1 MASGARLARLTRVAR
16 HRGCRLRAEDDDD
29 TGDGD
34 SARSCQ
40 PRAQH
45 TERIGGCGVAL
56 NRTRHRPPKNP
67 GFLTQIRTRLC
78 ERVHCF
84 ALFSELD
91 YCARRSCAVGCCTIG
106 TKTILEI
113 DNEYQET
120 A

>member
-1 MASGARLARLTRVAR
+1 MMPATVTAHALASHEASTLIESVA
-16 HRGCRLRAEDDDD
+16 AEW
-29 TGDGD
+29 
-34 SARSCQ
+34 RS
-40 PRAQH
+40 
-45 TERIGGCGVAL
+45 TAL
-56 NRTRHRPPKNP
+56 VIAPPKNP

-91 YCARRSCAVGCCTIG
+91 YCARRSRAVGCCTIG
-106 TKTILEI
+106 TKTILEN